1 MYGRSKMYT
10 GYPKNAQVHVWVT
23 GVIRQAYLETTRL
36 IGCLTPVG
44 IMVNFC
50 TVVVG
55 RVATVRHHA
64 SATLMTADA
73 CTSGMHGWNGL

>member
-1 MYGRSKMYT
+1 MYT

-44 IMVNFC
+44 I
-50 TVVVG
+50 TDEVVHSCWEG
-55 RVATVRHHA
+55 CSCSA
-64 SATLMTADA
+64 SCVSDADG
-73 CTSGMHGWNGL
+73 C